1 MRACKMV
8 HRRRNLAA
16 PNSETEEDHH
26 NLVVVAESEC
36 ETIPEIDSKTV
47 ISNEKTRERVV
58 RAREEG
64 TTIHRDDE
72 TIRATAVLL
81 RFDLAQNNNHL
92 QTIINEAVARRQVHR
107 QDRNALATIRE
118 NPPEEADRRAETGA
132 VLRKRSGPDET
143 RTTTIN
149 SSSSSS
155 NNNSKKAD
163 SSRVP
168 EEEEEESEEE
178 VEEQEEVVEVV
189 PPHRRRVAAEVV
201 EEIASEID

>member
-1 MRACKMV
+1 MV
-8 HRRRNLAA
+8 RRRRNLAA

-58 RAREEG
+58 RAREEV

-92 QTIINEAVARRQVHR
+92 QTIINEAVACRPVHR
-107 QDRNALATIRE
+107 QDPNALATIRE

-132 VLRKRSGPDET
+132 VHRKRSDPDET
-143 RTTTIN
+143 RTTTITS

-155 NNNSKKAD
+155 NNNNNSQKAD

-178 VEEQEEVVEVV
+178 VEEREEEVEVV

>member
-1 MRACKMV
+1 MV
-8 HRRRNLAA
+8 RRRRNLAA

-92 QTIINEAVARRQVHR
+92 QTIINEAVACRPVRRQ
-107 QDRNALATIRE
+107 DPNALATIRE

-132 VLRKRSGPDET
+132 VHRKRSDPDET
-143 RTTTIN
+143 RTTTITS

-155 NNNSKKAD
+155 NNNNNNNQKAD

-168 EEEEEESEEE
+168 EEEEESEEE
-178 VEEQEEVVEVV
+178 VEEREEEVEVV
-189 PPHRRRVAAEVV
+189 PLHRRRVAAEVV

>member
-1 MRACKMV
+1 MV
-8 HRRRNLAA
+8 RRRRNLAA

-92 QTIINEAVARRQVHR
+92 QTIINEAVACRQVHR
-107 QDRNALATIRE
+107 QDPNALATIRE

-132 VLRKRSGPDET
+132 VHRKRSDPDET
-143 RTTTIN
+143 RTTTITS

-155 NNNSKKAD
+155 NNNNNNSQKAD

-168 EEEEEESEEE
+168 EEEEESEEE
-178 VEEQEEVVEVV
+178 VEEREEEVEVV
-189 PPHRRRVAAEVV
+189 PLHRRRVAAEVV

>member
-1 MRACKMV
+1 MFR
-8 HRRRNLAA
+8 RRRNLAA

-92 QTIINEAVARRQVHR
+92 QTIINEAVACRPVHR
-107 QDRNALATIRE
+107 QDPNALATIRE

-132 VLRKRSGPDET
+132 VHRRRSGPDET
-143 RTTTIN
+143 RTTTMTF
-149 SSSSSS
+149 SSKN
-155 NNNSKKAD
+155 NNNSKMAD

-168 EEEEEESEEE
+168 EEEEEEESEEE
-178 VEEQEEVVEVV
+178 VEEQGEEVEVV
-189 PPHRRRVAAEVV
+189 PRHRRRVAAEVV

>member
-8 HRRRNLAA
+8 RRRRNLAA

-92 QTIINEAVARRQVHR
+92 QTIINEAVACRPVHR
-107 QDRNALATIRE
+107 QDPNALATIRE

-143 RTTTIN
+143 RTTTIT
-149 SSSSSS
+149 SSSSNNNNNN

-168 EEEEEESEEE
+168 EEEEEEE
-178 VEEQEEVVEVV
+178 
-189 PPHRRRVAAEVV
+189 
-201 EEIASEID
+201 

>member
-1 MRACKMV
+1 MV
-8 HRRRNLAA
+8 RRRRNLAA

-58 RAREEG
+58 RAREED

-92 QTIINEAVARRQVHR
+92 RTTINEAVACRPVHR
-107 QDRNALATIRE
+107 QDPNALATIRE
-118 NPPEEADRRAETGA
+118 TPPEEADRRAETGA
-132 VLRKRSGPDET
+132 VHRKRSGPDET
-143 RTTTIN
+143 RTTTIT

-155 NNNSKKAD
+155 NNNNNSQKAD

-168 EEEEEESEEE
+168 EEEEESEEE
-178 VEEQEEVVEVV
+178 VEEREEEVEVV
-189 PPHRRRVAAEVV
+189 PLHRRRVAAEVV

>member
-1 MRACKMV
+1 MV
-8 HRRRNLAA
+8 RRRRNLAA

-58 RAREEG
+58 RDRAKD

-72 TIRATAVLL
+72 TIRATVVLL

-92 QTIINEAVARRQVHR
+92 QTTINEAVACRPVHR
-107 QDRNALATIRE
+107 QDPNALATIRE

-132 VLRKRSGPDET
+132 VHRKRSGPDET
-143 RTTTIN
+143 RTTTIT

-155 NNNSKKAD
+155 NNNNNNNSQKAD

-178 VEEQEEVVEVV
+178 VEEREEEVEVV
-189 PPHRRRVAAEVV
+189 PLHRSRVAAEVV